1 MRLWNFRGEQNTI
14 TGALRLTLPDH
25 AVICV
30 TGAGGKTTL
39 ITSWARELA
48 SSGKRT
54 VITTTTHMAHPDHPI
69 AGSPDPYNGIPVIY
83 DPLSTPGPDR
93 EPESES
99 DPEPSPEFCARI
111 KRSLDEHGLI
121 MVVSPDPDNP
131 AKVKA
136 PSPWLMDHLYKTADI
151 VLIEADGSRRMPF
164 KWPAPW
170 EPVVPENTD
179 ITVCVAGLSALGR
192 PLAEVMY
199 RYDSLPEPMRRETV
213 DVNLICAVTSSLEGG
228 QKDIYGEFRVFL
240 NQADTRELQEE
251 AAYMQR
257 LFAVRGIQSAWGSL
271 K

>member
-83 DPLSTPGPDR
+83 DSVSMPD
-93 EPESES
+93 PESE
-99 DPEPSPEFCARI
+99 PELCAI
-111 KRSLDEHGLI
+111 IERSLDEHGLI

-131 AKVKA
+131 AKVKS
-136 PSPWLMDHLYKTADI
+136 PSSWVMNHLYKTADV

-192 PLAEVMY
+192 PAADVMY

-213 DVNLICAVTSSLEGG
+213 DENLICAVLASLDGG

-240 NQADTRELQEE
+240 NQADTPELQKT
-251 AAYMQR
+251 AAHMQR